1 MEKVTVTIHPR
12 KLARSMAR
20 AQLDKAKV
28 TGYNKQRLD
37 MYGRKTPSMFSVNWQ
52 KLAQQAAGL
61 IKPAKRKRK

>member
-28 TGYNKQRLD
+28 AGYNKQRLD
-37 MYGRKTPSMFSVNWQ
+37 LYGRKTPSVFSVNWQ
-52 KLAQQAAGL
+52 KLAKQAAGL
-61 IKPAKRKRK
+61 IKSDKRKRK